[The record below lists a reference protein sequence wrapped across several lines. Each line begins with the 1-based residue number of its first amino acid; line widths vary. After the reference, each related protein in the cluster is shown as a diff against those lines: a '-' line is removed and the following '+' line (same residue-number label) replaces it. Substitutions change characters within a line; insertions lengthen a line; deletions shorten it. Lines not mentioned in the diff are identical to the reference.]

1 MLCATTIPT
10 AAREGLLEFMGD
22 DDDYP
27 PIGWLTAEEALVLFE
42 EELKGEE
49 NILENEG

>member
-1 MLCATTIPT
+1 MKDGAYI
-10 AAREGLLEFMGD
+10 MGGKD
-22 DDDYP
+22 DSDTVV
-27 PIGWLTAEEALVLFE
+27 WLTAEEALVLFE